1 MNQKIRCIIIDDD
14 PFIQDLL
21 KDKLSFF
28 DDIDLVGSA
37 MDGREGIQMIDDKQ
51 PDLVFLDVEMTDMTG
66 FELLS
71 TIDVINFKTIF
82 ITSYG
87 HYAIKAIR
95 FNALD
100 YLLKPIDLQEL
111 RNAIKRFKQQT
122 TERLPDQ
129 ARHLVENLKRKDEDQ
144 LLVLKVQE
152 GEFCKP
158 LKEIICIKGD
168 RNYSK
173 IMAVGE
179 LSELVSKTL
188 SYFEELLEDKGFF
201 RVHKST
207 LVNRLH
213 IAKVK
218 SEFIILTNGQEIT
231 ISRRRKSDVV
241 AWFNATKNR

>member
-1 MNQKIRCIIIDDD
+1 MSQKIRCVIIDDD

-28 DDIDLVGSA
+28 DEIDLVGSA
-37 MDGREGIQMIDDKQ
+37 MNGNDGLQLIDDKQ

-71 TIDVINFKTIF
+71 TIEEINFKTIF

-111 RNAIKRFKQQT
+111 RNAIKRLKQLT
-122 TERLPDQ
+122 TERMPDQ
-129 ARHLVENLKRKDEDQ
+129 GRNLVENLKRKAQDQ

-158 LKEIICIKGD
+158 LKDIICIEGD
-168 RNYSK
+168 RNYSR
-173 IMAVGE
+173 ILAVGGM
-179 LSELVSKTL
+179 SELVSKTL
-188 SYFEELLEDKGFF
+188 SYFEELLEEKGFF
-201 RVHKST
+201 RIHKSAV
-207 LVNRLH
+207 VNRLH
-213 IAKVK
+213 ITKIK
-218 SEFIILTNGQEIT
+218 SEYILLTNGQEIA
-231 ISRRRKSDVV
+231 ISRRRKPDFV
-241 AWFNATKNR
+241 AWFNATSD